1 VEPRDVTTPA
11 AATWDLGRR
20 VASGLVLAG
29 AALGTTWLGV
39 WPFALFVI
47 AVALL
52 VAWEWGGIVRRA
64 GADVIFAVTAVT
76 VTGAVVLTAVGTP
89 GLGFIA
95 IVVGAILASLLGFG
109 NHGHLA
115 SFGVLYSGLP
125 AIALVWLRIGVQW
138 GLAAVLF
145 VFLVVWATDTG
156 AYLAG
161 RFFGGPRL
169 LERVSPNKTWAGLAG
184 GVVAAVLMGVAL
196 SSVLEGGRAP
206 RMAITSLVLALVAQ
220 AGDLMESA
228 LKREHGVKDASNLIP
243 GHGGFMDRVDGLI
256 FAAIVAAMF
265 GLIVNVHEPARALLL
280 WN

>member
-1 VEPRDVTTPA
+1 
-11 AATWDLGRR
+11 
-20 VASGLVLAG
+20 VLAG